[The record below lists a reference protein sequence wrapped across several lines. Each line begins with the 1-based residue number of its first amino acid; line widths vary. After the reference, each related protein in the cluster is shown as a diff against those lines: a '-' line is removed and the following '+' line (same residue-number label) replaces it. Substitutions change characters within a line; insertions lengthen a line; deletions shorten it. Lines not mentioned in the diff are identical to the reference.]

1 LPGME
6 NVPAPSM
13 FDNDPGFIRTISC
26 RLVPR
31 RAATR
36 VDGFQEMANMTE
48 RSPSTAG
55 ERLIWRV
62 TAVLVPLVLA
72 TAACSRSGSD
82 AQQASKG
89 PPAIRVE
96 ATSVQRISV
105 QRQVELAGTLM
116 SPDQAKVS
124 SEVAGIV
131 REILVEMGDEVKP
144 DQVLVKLDPRELE
157 LALRQAEG
165 QLHQTEAQLGM
176 DGLSMNNPPPD
187 EEISTI
193 RTASA
198 NRDDAHAQAARATQL
213 FKKGLLAQADYD
225 TAQTRVKVMEAAYQ
239 AAVETVR
246 SLKATLQQRRAAYE
260 LAQKKLSDSVI
271 RAPIGGLI
279 SERLVQ
285 PGEYI
290 RENTP
295 VVTIVQMNPLKLKT
309 AVQEKYAALMR
320 PGLSAQFKVESLPEE
335 VFPGKLAYISPAV
348 DQTTRTFAVEI
359 LVDNSDRRLK
369 PGFFTKG
376 IILTRKDENVLAVPE
391 AAVATLAGESSVY
404 VIEKNVIRKQPV
416 TQGARVGSNIEI
428 VNGLKGDET
437 LATTQ
442 LSELATGVRVAV
454 GRANVEA
461 PREGGSQARP
471 GRSGRGGRQ

>member
-1 LPGME
+1 
-6 NVPAPSM
+6 M
-13 FDNDPGFIRTISC
+13 FR
-26 RLVPR
+26 RLLFMG
-31 RAATR
+31 AATR
-36 VDGFQEMANMTE
+36 VDGFQETAIMTE
-48 RSPSTAG
+48 PSSRTAG
-55 ERLIWRV
+55 RRLIWRV
-62 TAVLVPLVLA
+62 AAVLAPIALA
-72 TAACSRSGSD
+72 STACGRSESD
-82 AQQASKG
+82 AQQTPKG

-96 ATSVQRISV
+96 TTSLQRISI

-124 SEVAGIV
+124 SEVGGIV
-131 REILVEMGDEVKP
+131 RQVLVEMGDEVKL

-165 QLHQTEAQLGM
+165 QLRQTEAQLGM
-176 DGLSMNNPPPD
+176 DGLSADAPPPD
-187 EEISTI
+187 EQISTI
-193 RTASA
+193 RTAIA
-198 NRDDAHAQAARATQL
+198 NRDDARAQAVRATQL

-225 TAQTRVKVMEAAYQ
+225 TAQTRVKVTEAAYQ
-239 AAVETVR
+239 AAIETVH
-246 SLKATLQQRRAAYE
+246 SLKASLQQRRAAYE
-260 LAQKKLSDSVI
+260 LAQKKLSDSAI
-271 RAPIGGLI
+271 RAPIAGLI

-335 VFPGKLAYISPAV
+335 VFPGRVAYVSPAV

-359 LVDNSDRRLK
+359 LVDNSDLRLK

-376 IILTRKDENVLAVPE
+376 VILTRKDENVLAAPE
-391 AAVATLAGESSVY
+391 AAVSTLAGESSVY

-416 TQGARVGSNIEI
+416 TLGTRVENNIEI
-428 VNGLKGDET
+428 VDGLKGDET
-437 LATTQ
+437 LATTR
-442 LSELATGVRVAV
+442 LSELATGVRVVV
-454 GRANVEA
+454 GSADVEG
-461 PREGGSQARP
+461 PGESGRRARP
-471 GRSGRGGRQ
+471 GRSGRGGR